1 MQVFQRPVDILV
13 GPGVFELDEVVT
25 RVIPVKTHSA
35 RASRKKVL
43 YTKPGNDRVRRQ
55 LAEGER
61 EKYGLAADCALHI
74 KGSRTA
80 EGTCFTGGTLT
91 NLRHDS
97 RHGPVHDLILQ
108 DIKLNG
114 NGAYGNLLSF
124 GQTFSNEEAPAPV
137 IAMYRCEVM
146 NAKQGAAL
154 SLWKSRVILVDCD
167 IHDNETT
174 SLSICGSEKTFS
186 FIQNLRIHHSNQRY
200 GKSSIY
206 FSEGNHHFYGNNTR
220 ISSTRAAAGIWV
232 NHGARVYLHSLQP
245 SVVFEDVRGDNVEL
259 GTFRKRACEFH
270 HVE

>member
-13 GPGVFELDEVVT
+13 GPGVFELDEVVK
-25 RVIPVKTHSA
+25 RVSPMKPGDLMYVKG
-35 RASRKKVL
+35 ASRIL
-43 YTKPGNDRVRRQ
+43 STKPGNDRVRRQ

-80 EGTCFTGGTLT
+80 EGTSFTGGTLT
-91 NLRHDS
+91 SS

-114 NGAYGNLLSF
+114 NGAHNGNLLSF
-124 GQTFSNEEAPAPV
+124 DHTFSNEEAPAPV

-146 NAKQGAAL
+146 NAKQEDAV
-154 SLWKSRVILVDCD
+154 SLWNSRVILVDCD

-200 GKSSIY
+200 GESSIY

-220 ISSTRAAAGIWV
+220 ISSTRAAAGIFV
-232 NHGARVYLHSLQP
+232 NHGARVYFHSLQP